1 MAADDSFIRYSDF
14 IVPDDSIEK
23 LIGLLEQVNIHMTK
37 VAQSVP
43 VTAEKMTAAIKK
55 VTGVTTDGENALA
68 EMATFIEKLEKAYRD
83 LAYAQSDFGKAA
95 AVVKEQIK
103 ETNQETLS
111 QYKLEKA
118 AKGAIDALNE
128 SLRREKSLYDALSE
142 ADRLNTAIGGEQ
154 IKIIRKLTEERAY
167 AQREL
172 KASIGAVNDYVRA
185 QVNVMKQDDKL
196 AFATA
201 RATDA
206 AARKRKALK
215 LDAAA
220 MNTNSTS
227 IEGLKARLDRLVAS
241 YRKLDEATR
250 NSAEGENMRKDI
262 MDLTAQ
268 YESLNATMNGSSL
281 SSDALANASRR
292 LALAQS
298 EEAERIAEI
307 NAQADVANYKIKAR
321 IQLETDLEK
330 AEERLRLAQSG
341 EAAALAA
348 TNQDIAEQ
356 NRLNQTRAALM
367 RANIPIEVEARN
379 QVDFTKLS
387 YDQLNAI
394 YEANA
399 LELKKLSLS
408 QKAQRDELVAY
419 QQQIAAIMTTME
431 AGISAGRGGM
441 QRLGK
446 NFDGLS
452 YSISQLLREA
462 PAAAVS
468 MNTFFLAISNNVPM
482 VVDQIRKVIVA
493 NKQLKAAGTETVSV
507 VKQIG
512 KSLLSFNAI
521 MMLVVT
527 LFTFFG
533 EDILKWAKNLIT
545 GNKVIISTT
554 KALKNLKKQIK
565 ETSDEFGEGLST
577 LYRLQ
582 LQWKNLRTEAEKTK
596 WIKNNQSEFS
606 KLGIAINDVADAEN
620 VFVKNTAAVIESM
633 RLRAIAAAGEQLA
646 TEEYKKA
653 MQEGASRG
661 ALEADYK
668 AHEQSVRGQVR
679 AQYLQGQQLGSNV
692 WVRDENG
699 RLRLQ
704 VATQAEL
711 NRRQEEALAN
721 DKERAKQAK
730 EIAASRKLEQ
740 QYLQNGM
747 QYTKIALGY
756 TQDVIDVL
764 NSAGIK
770 SEDQK
775 GADKSGANKS
785 GSGRGARS
793 LDEYIR
799 NMSTTLIKKAN
810 DAAAEA
816 IEDGF
821 EQRKAQIEANYQNE
835 LAELQKIYGKNEDI
849 LNKRGAY
856 AKATLTPEQR
866 NKIET
871 SNKAIS
877 QIIVNL
883 EVATNQKLEKLE
895 REHNIQMNKLTE
907 ERYQYILNIGTAT
920 ADEQLDLQKKIL
932 EAQKQAE
939 IETYQKRNQ
948 DDRIRDENGNDIG
961 LQLINQAY
969 AKKEKDL
976 VTKHTQEMYR
986 IIVTGLDNE
995 LEAVKSNSDEELNI
1009 MLKKLEAERQIALAE
1024 NRLKPASEQVSES
1037 SINTAFDTKVAR
1049 TKGSYA
1055 LEGFEQKQ
1063 SLEKAKFDNTEHTT
1077 IQTARF
1083 ELEQEK
1089 ALWEEKVRL
1098 AEAGM
1103 LDWSDTQIEEAKQ
1116 MIANF
1121 EKELKKLPKGI
1132 NEIIAEIGEYGVG
1145 GTILKHLGFDDDTVD
1160 AMSMAIDQIKDSIS
1174 SLIDAW
1180 VDAADAAV
1188 EAADKQVEAA
1198 QKVLDA
1204 EIEARNNG
1212 YANSVVT
1219 AQKELELAKKSQ
1231 GEAIKEKQ
1239 KAQKAQLA
1247 IDTITQTSSLITAT
1261 AQIWSALG
1269 GVSVIGPA
1277 LAIAA
1282 IATMWGTFAAAKIKA
1297 AQVASQ
1303 SEQYGEGGLE
1313 FLEGG
1318 SHASGNDIDLGVEN
1332 RRHKR
1337 IRAEGGEA
1345 LAIISK
1351 KRTRQYRDILPGI
1364 INSLNKGTFEQSY
1377 MQSFATP
1384 IGLQLAG
1391 VGQTTDISRL
1401 ERDVTRIKEELS
1413 YKYYSEPDRTIIKN
1427 GNLTRIIKK

>member
-23 LIGLLEQVNIHMTK
+23 LIELLEQVNVHMSK

-68 EMATFIEKLEKAYRD
+68 EMATFIEKLEKSYRD
-83 LAYAQSDFGKAA
+83 LAYAQSDFGKAT

-103 ETNQETLS
+103 EANQETLS
-111 QYKLEKA
+111 RYKLDKA

-128 SLRREKSLYDALSE
+128 SIKRETALYNALSE
-142 ADRLNTAIGGEQ
+142 ADRMNVHTNDEQ
-154 IKIIRKLTEERAY
+154 LAKIRQLTQERAY

-172 KASIGAVNDYVRA
+172 KASISAVNDYVRA
-185 QVNVMKQDDKL
+185 QTNMLKQDDSL
-196 AFATA
+196 AVMTA
-201 RATDA
+201 RYADA
-206 AARKRKALK
+206 AARKRKAHQ

-220 MNTNSTS
+220 MNTKATS
-227 IEGLKARLDRLVAS
+227 IDGLKARLDQLVAS
-241 YRKLDEATR
+241 YRKLDESAR
-250 NSAEGENMRKDI
+250 NSAQGVQMQKDI
-262 MDLTAQ
+262 MNLTAQ
-268 YESLNATMNGSSL
+268 YEALNATMNGSSL
-281 SSDALANASRR
+281 SADALANASRR

-298 EEAERIAEI
+298 TEAERIAET
-307 NAQADVANYKIKAR
+307 NAQADIANFKIKAR

-341 EAAALAA
+341 EAAQLAA

-356 NRLNQTRAALM
+356 NRLNQARAALM

-399 LELKKLSLS
+399 LELRKLSLS
-408 QKAQRDELVAY
+408 QKAQRDELTAY
-419 QQQIAAIMTTME
+419 QQQIAALMTTME
-431 AGISAGRGGM
+431 VGISAGRGGM

-482 VVDQIRKVIVA
+482 VVDQIRKVITA

-527 LFTFFG
+527 LLTFFG
-533 EDILKWAKNLIT
+533 EDILKWAKKLIT
-545 GNKVIISTT
+545 GNNVIISTT
-554 KALKNLKKQIK
+554 KALKKLKKQIK

-606 KLGIAINDVADAEN
+606 KLGIAINNVADAEN
-620 VFVKNTAAVIESM
+620 VFIKNTGAVIESM
-633 RLRAIAAAGEQLA
+633 RLRAIAAAAEQLA
-646 TEEYKKA
+646 AEEYKKA

-661 ALEADYK
+661 VLEAEYQ
-668 AHEQSVRGQVR
+668 AHENSARGRISALYLQNGQVGD
-679 AQYLQGQQLGSNV
+679 YVWTHDSQGRQVMQKTTQEQLNK
-692 WVRDENG
+692 
-699 RLRLQ
+699 L
-704 VATQAEL
+704 
-711 NRRQEEALAN
+711 QEEALAN
-721 DKERAKQAK
+721 DKKRAKQAK
-730 EIAASRKLEQ
+730 EIAASREREQ
-740 QYLQNGM
+740 QYIQNGV
-747 QYTKIALGY
+747 QYTRMGLGY
-756 TQDVIDVL
+756 TQDIIDKL
-764 NSAGIK
+764 NAAGIK
-770 SEDQK
+770 PKDQK
-775 GADKSGANKS
+775 DVGKSGY
-785 GSGRGARS
+785 GRGARS

-810 DAAAEA
+810 DAAAKA

-835 LAELQKIYGKNEDI
+835 LAELQKMYSKNDDI

-856 AKATLTPEQR
+856 AKTALTPEQR
-866 NKIET
+866 DKIET
-871 SNKAIS
+871 SNKAIG
-877 QIIVNL
+877 QILVNL
-883 EVATNQKLEKLE
+883 EVAKNQELEKLE
-895 REHNIQMNKLTE
+895 REHNIQMNKLAE
-907 ERYQYILNIGTAT
+907 ERYQYILNLGNAT

-932 EAQKQAE
+932 AAQKKAE
-939 IETYQKRNQ
+939 IEAYQKRNQ
-948 DDRIRDENGNDIG
+948 DDRIRDDDGNDIG
-961 LQLINQAY
+961 LQLISQTY
-969 AKKEKDL
+969 AKKEEDL
-976 VTKHTQEMYR
+976 VTKHMQEMYR
-986 IIVTGLDNE
+986 IIVAGLDNE
-995 LEAVKSNSDEELNI
+995 LEAVQSNSDEELSI
-1009 MLKKLEAERQIALAE
+1009 KLKKLKAERKIALAE
-1024 NRLKPASEQVSES
+1024 NRLKPTSEQVSES
-1037 SINTAFDTKVAR
+1037 SINAAFNTKAAR
-1049 TKGSYA
+1049 TKGSHI

-1063 SLEKAKFDNTEHTT
+1063 GLQKARFNSVEHTT
-1077 IQTARF
+1077 TQIKRF

-1089 ALWEEKVRL
+1089 ALWEEKVKL

-1103 LDWSDTQIEEAKQ
+1103 LNWSKVQIDEAKQ
-1116 MIANF
+1116 MIANINRQ
-1121 EKELKKLPKGI
+1121 LDKLPRKFD
-1132 NEIIAEIGEYGVG
+1132 EILADIGEYGIG
-1145 GTILKHLGFDDDTVD
+1145 GTILKHLGFDDNAIGAFNEVFD
-1160 AMSMAIDQIKDSIS
+1160 AIKDNIS
-1174 SLIDAW
+1174 SLIDSW
-1180 VDAADAAV
+1180 NEAAQAAV
-1188 EAADKQVEAA
+1188 DAADKQVEAA
-1198 QKVLDA
+1198 KSVLDA
-1204 EIEARNNG
+1204 ELEARNNG

-1219 AQKELELAKKSQ
+1219 AQKELALARKKRE
-1231 GEAIKEKQ
+1231 EAIKEKE

-1247 IDTITQTSSLITAT
+1247 IDTVTQTSSLITAT
-1261 AQIWSALG
+1261 AQLWSAVG
-1269 GVSVIGPA
+1269 GVPIIGPA
-1277 LAIAA
+1277 LALAA
-1282 IATMWGTFAAAKIKA
+1282 IATMWGSFVAAKIKA

-1332 RRHKR
+1332 KRHKR
-1337 IRAEGGEA
+1337 MRAEGGEA
-1345 LAIISK
+1345 LAIINK

-1364 INSLNKGTFEQSY
+1364 IESLNKGTFEQSY
-1377 MQSFATP
+1377 MQSFAAP
-1384 IGLQLAG
+1384 VELQLAG
-1391 VGQTTDISRL
+1391 FSQSTDISRL
-1401 ERDVTRIKEELS
+1401 EQDVSRIKEELG
-1413 YKYYSEPDRTIIKN
+1413 YRYYSEPDRTIVKK
-1427 GNLTRIIKK
+1427 GNLTRIIRK

>member
-23 LIGLLEQVNIHMTK
+23 LIELLEQVNVHMSK

-68 EMATFIEKLEKAYRD
+68 EMATFIEKLEKSYRD
-83 LAYAQSDFGKAA
+83 LAYAQSDFGKAT

-103 ETNQETLS
+103 EANQETLS
-111 QYKLEKA
+111 RYKLDKA

-128 SLRREKSLYDALSE
+128 SIKRETALYNALSE
-142 ADRLNTAIGGEQ
+142 ADRMNVHTNDEQ
-154 IKIIRKLTEERAY
+154 LAKIRQLTQERAY

-172 KASIGAVNDYVRA
+172 KASISAVNDYVRA
-185 QVNVMKQDDKL
+185 QTNMLKQDDSL
-196 AFATA
+196 AAMTA
-201 RATDA
+201 RYTDA
-206 AARKRKALK
+206 AARKRKAHQ

-220 MNTNSTS
+220 MNTEATS
-227 IEGLKARLDRLVAS
+227 IDGLKARLDQLVAS
-241 YRKLDEATR
+241 YRKLDESAR
-250 NSAEGENMRKDI
+250 NSAQGVQMQKDI
-262 MDLTAQ
+262 MNLTAQ
-268 YESLNATMNGSSL
+268 YEALNATMNGSSL
-281 SSDALANASRR
+281 SADALANASRR

-298 EEAERIAEI
+298 TEAEHIAEI
-307 NAQADVANYKIKAR
+307 NAQADIANFKIKAR

-330 AEERLRLAQSG
+330 AEERLRIAQSG
-341 EAAALAA
+341 EAAELAA

-356 NRLNQTRAALM
+356 NRLNQARAALM

-399 LELKKLSLS
+399 LELRKLSLS
-408 QKAQRDELVAY
+408 QKAQRDELTAY
-419 QQQIAAIMTTME
+419 QQQIAALMTTME

-482 VVDQIRKVIVA
+482 VVDQIRKVITA

-527 LFTFFG
+527 LLTFFG
-533 EDILKWAKNLIT
+533 EDILKWAKKLIT
-545 GNKVIISTT
+545 GNNVIISTT
-554 KALKNLKKQIK
+554 KALKKLKKQIK

-606 KLGIAINDVADAEN
+606 KLGIAINNVADAEN

-661 ALEADYK
+661 ALEADYRV
-668 AHEQSVRGQVR
+668 HEQSVRGQVR
-679 AQYLQGQQLGSNV
+679 AQYLQGQQIGSKV
-692 WVRDENG
+692 WGRDENG
-699 RLRLQ
+699 MLRLQ

-711 NRRQEEALAN
+711 SKLQESALAN
-721 DKERAKQAK
+721 DTKRAKQAK
-730 EIAASRKLEQ
+730 EIAAAREREQ
-740 QYLQNGM
+740 QYIQNGV

-770 SEDQK
+770 PEDQK
-775 GADKSGANKS
+775 GVDKSGY
-785 GSGRGARS
+785 GRGARS

-810 DAAAEA
+810 DAAAKA

-835 LAELQKIYGKNEDI
+835 LAELQKMYSKNDDI

-856 AKATLTPEQR
+856 AKTTLTPEQR
-866 NKIET
+866 NQIET
-871 SNKAIS
+871 ANKGIS
-877 QIIVNL
+877 QIIINL
-883 EVATNQKLEKLE
+883 EVAKNQELEKLE

-907 ERYQYILNIGTAT
+907 ERYQYILNLGTAT

-932 EAQKQAE
+932 AAQKKVE

-948 DDRIRDENGNDIG
+948 DDRIRDDDGNDIG
-961 LQLINQAY
+961 LQLINQTY
-969 AKKEKDL
+969 AKKEEDL
-976 VTKHTQEMYR
+976 VTKHMQEMYR
-986 IIVTGLDNE
+986 IIVAGLDNE
-995 LEAVKSNSDEELNI
+995 LEAVQSNSDEELSI
-1009 MLKKLEAERQIALAE
+1009 KLRKLEAERKIALAE

-1037 SINTAFDTKVAR
+1037 SINAAFDTKVAR
-1049 TKGSYA
+1049 TKGSHI

-1063 SLEKAKFDNTEHTT
+1063 ALEKARFDSVEHTT
-1077 IQTARF
+1077 TQIKRF
-1083 ELEQEK
+1083 ELMQEK
-1089 ALWEEKVRL
+1089 AMWEEKVKL

-1103 LDWSDTQIEEAKQ
+1103 LNWSKVQIDEAKQ
-1116 MIANF
+1116 MIANINMQ
-1121 EKELKKLPKGI
+1121 LDKLPRKFD
-1132 NEIIAEIGEYGVG
+1132 EILADIGEYGIG
-1145 GTILKHLGFDDDTVD
+1145 GTILKHLGFDDNAIGAFDKVFD
-1160 AMSMAIDQIKDSIS
+1160 AIKDNIS
-1174 SLIDAW
+1174 SLIDSW
-1180 VDAADAAV
+1180 NEAAQAAV
-1188 EAADKQVEAA
+1188 DAADKQVEAA
-1198 QKVLDA
+1198 KSVLDA
-1204 EIEARNNG
+1204 ELEARNNG

-1219 AQKELELAKKSQ
+1219 AQKELALARKKRE
-1231 GEAIKEKQ
+1231 EAIKEKE

-1247 IDTITQTSSLITAT
+1247 IDTVTQTSSLITAT
-1261 AQIWSALG
+1261 AQLWSAVG
-1269 GVSVIGPA
+1269 GVPIIGPA
-1277 LAIAA
+1277 LALAA
-1282 IATMWGTFAAAKIKA
+1282 IATMWGSFAAAKIKA

-1332 RRHKR
+1332 KRHKR
-1337 IRAEGGEA
+1337 MRAEGGEA

-1364 INSLNKGTFEQSY
+1364 IESLNKGTFEQSY
-1377 MQSFATP
+1377 MQSFAAP
-1384 IGLQLAG
+1384 VELQLAG
-1391 VGQTTDISRL
+1391 FGQPTDISRL
-1401 ERDVTRIKEELS
+1401 EQDVSRIKEELG
-1413 YKYYSEPDRTIIKN
+1413 YRYYSEPDRTIVKK
-1427 GNLTRIIKK
+1427 GNLTRIIRK

>member
-23 LIGLLEQVNIHMTK
+23 LIGLLEQVNAHMSK

-68 EMATFIEKLEKAYRD
+68 EMAAFIEKLEKAYRD

-111 QYKLEKA
+111 QYKLKKA

-128 SLRREKSLYDALSE
+128 SLRREKALYDALSE
-142 ADRLNTAIGGEQ
+142 TDRLNTAIGGEQ
-154 IKIIRKLTEERAY
+154 IKMIRKLTEERAY

-172 KASIGAVNDYVRA
+172 KASVGAANDYVRA
-185 QVNVMKQDDKL
+185 QVNVMKQEDKL
-196 AFATA
+196 ALLTA
-201 RATDA
+201 RTADI
-206 AARKRKALK
+206 AARKRKEHQLN
-215 LDAAA
+215 AAA
-220 MNTNSTS
+220 MNQNATS
-227 IEGLKARLDRLVAS
+227 IAGLKARLDQLVHT
-241 YRKLDEATR
+241 YRQLDVTTR
-250 NSAEGENMRKDI
+250 ESPTGEKIRKDI

-268 YESLNATMNGSSL
+268 YEALNASMNGSSL
-281 SSDALANASRR
+281 SADALANASRR

-298 EEAERIAEI
+298 KEAEHIAEI

-341 EAAALAA
+341 EAAELAA

-419 QQQIAAIMTTME
+419 QQQIAALMTTME
-431 AGISAGRGGM
+431 AGISTGRGGM

-482 VVDQIRKVIVA
+482 VVDQIKRVITA
-493 NKQLKAAGTETVSV
+493 NKQLKAAGTEAVSV

-521 MMLVVT
+521 VMLVVT
-527 LFTFFG
+527 LLTFFG

-545 GNKVIISTT
+545 GNNVIISTT

-606 KLGIAINDVADAEN
+606 KLGTAINNIADAEN
-620 VFVKNTAAVIESM
+620 VFIKNTGAVVESM
-633 RLRAIAAAGEQLA
+633 RLRAIAAAAEQLA
-646 TEEYKKA
+646 AEEYKKA
-653 MQEGASRG
+653 MQEGASRA
-661 ALEADYK
+661 ALEADYE
-668 AHEQSVRGQVR
+668 AHEKSVRGRIQ
-679 AQYLQGQQLGSNV
+679 AQYLQGGQVGGYT
-692 WVRDENG
+692 WTHERG
-699 RLRLQ
+699 RQVLQ
-704 VATQAEL
+704 KTTQEEL
-711 NRRQEEALAN
+711 NRLQEEALKT

-730 EIAASRKLEQ
+730 EIEDSNKREA
-740 QYLQNGM
+740 QYKANGVQFTRM
-747 QYTKIALGY
+747 ALGY
-756 TQDVIDVL
+756 TQDVIDKL
-764 NSAGIK
+764 NAAGIK

-775 GADKSGANKS
+775 GADKSGA
-785 GSGRGARS
+785 GAGRGARS

-810 DAAAEA
+810 DAAAKA

-821 EQRKAQIEANYQNE
+821 EQRKAQIEADYQNE
-835 LAELQKIYGKNEDI
+835 LAELQKMYSKNEDI

-856 AKATLTPEQR
+856 AKTTLTPEQR
-866 NKIET
+866 NQIET
-871 SNKAIS
+871 SNKAIG
-877 QIIVNL
+877 QILINL
-883 EVATNQKLEKLE
+883 EVAKNQELEKLE

-907 ERYQYILNIGTAT
+907 ERYQYILNLGEAT

-932 EAQKQAE
+932 EAQKKAE

-961 LQLINQAY
+961 PQLISQTY

-995 LEAVKSNSDEELNI
+995 LEAVQSNSDEELDI
-1009 MLKKLEAERQIALAE
+1009 LLKKLEAERQIALAE
-1024 NRLKPASEQVSES
+1024 NRLKQASEQVSES
-1037 SINTAFDTKVAR
+1037 SIKAAFNTKADRA
-1049 TKGSYA
+1049 KGSHA

-1063 SLEKAKFDNTEHTT
+1063 ALKKAEFENAEHTT
-1077 IQTARF
+1077 IQINRF
-1083 ELEQEK
+1083 ELEQERD
-1089 ALWEEKVRL
+1089 LWTKKVEL

-1103 LDWSDTQIEEAKQ
+1103 LNWSKTQIDEAKQ

-1121 EKELKKLPKGI
+1121 EKELKKLPKGV
-1132 NEIIAEIGEYGVG
+1132 NEILAEIGEYGVG
-1145 GTILKHLGFDDDTVD
+1145 GTILKRLGFDDKAVD
-1160 AMSMAIDQIKDSIS
+1160 AMGMAIDQIKDNIS

-1180 VDAADAAV
+1180 NEAAQAAV
-1188 EAADKQVEAA
+1188 DAADKQVEAA
-1198 QKVLDA
+1198 QRTLDA

-1212 YANSVVT
+1212 YANEVVT
-1219 AQKELELAKKSQ
+1219 AQKELALARKKRE
-1231 GEAIKEKQ
+1231 EALKEQ
-1239 KAQKAQLA
+1239 EKAQKAQMALDSIQQA
-1247 IDTITQTSSLITAT
+1247 SNLVTA
-1261 AQIWSALG
+1261 SALIWAQLG
-1269 GVSVIGPA
+1269 FPYAIP
-1277 LAIAA
+1277 AIAL
-1282 IATMWGTFAAAKIKA
+1282 MWASFAAAKIKA
-1297 AQVASQ
+1297 LQVSKQ
-1303 SEQYGEGGLE
+1303 NTEQYGEGGLE

-1332 RRHKR
+1332 KRHKR
-1337 IRAEGGEA
+1337 MRAEGGEA

-1364 INSLNKGTFEQSY
+1364 IESLNKGTFEQSY
-1377 MQSFATP
+1377 MQSFAAP
-1384 IGLQLAG
+1384 IKLQLAG

-1401 ERDVTRIKEELS
+1401 ERDVTHIKEELG
-1413 YKYYSEPDRTIIKN
+1413 YRYYSEPDQTIIKK

>member
-23 LIGLLEQVNIHMTK
+23 LIELLEQVNVHMSK

-68 EMATFIEKLEKAYRD
+68 EMATFIEKLEKSYRD
-83 LAYAQSDFGKAA
+83 FAYAQSDFGKAT

-103 ETNQETLS
+103 EANQETLS
-111 QYKLEKA
+111 RYKLDKA

-128 SLRREKSLYDALSE
+128 SIKRETALYNALSE
-142 ADRLNTAIGGEQ
+142 ADRMNVHTNDEQ
-154 IKIIRKLTEERAY
+154 LAKIRQLTQERAY

-172 KASIGAVNDYVRA
+172 KASISAVNDYVRA
-185 QVNVMKQDDKL
+185 QTNMLKQDDSL
-196 AFATA
+196 AAMTA
-201 RATDA
+201 RYADA
-206 AARKRKALK
+206 AARKRKAHQ

-220 MNTNSTS
+220 MNTEATS
-227 IEGLKARLDRLVAS
+227 IDGFKARLDQLVAS
-241 YRKLDEATR
+241 YRKLDESAR
-250 NSAEGENMRKDI
+250 NSAQGVQMQKDI
-262 MDLTAQ
+262 MNLTAQ
-268 YESLNATMNGSSL
+268 YEALNATMNGSSL
-281 SSDALANASRR
+281 NTDALANASRR

-298 EEAERIAEI
+298 TEAEHIAEI
-307 NAQADVANYKIKAR
+307 NAQADIANFKIKAR

-330 AEERLRLAQSG
+330 AEERLRIAQSG
-341 EAAALAA
+341 EAAELAA

-356 NRLNQTRAALM
+356 NRLNQARAALM

-399 LELKKLSLS
+399 LELRKLSLS
-408 QKAQRDELVAY
+408 QKAQRDELTAY
-419 QQQIAAIMTTME
+419 QQQIAALMTTME

-482 VVDQIRKVIVA
+482 VVDQIKRVITA

-527 LFTFFG
+527 LLTFFG
-533 EDILKWAKNLIT
+533 EDILKWAKKLIT
-545 GNKVIISTT
+545 GNNVIISTT

-606 KLGIAINDVADAEN
+606 KLGIAINNVAEAEN

-661 ALEADYK
+661 ALEADYRV
-668 AHEQSVRGQVR
+668 HEQSVRGQVR
-679 AQYLQGQQLGSNV
+679 AQYLQGQQIGSKV
-692 WVRDENG
+692 WSRDENG
-699 RLRLQ
+699 MLRLQ

-711 NRRQEEALAN
+711 SKLQESALAN
-721 DKERAKQAK
+721 DTKRVKQAK
-730 EIAASRKLEQ
+730 EIAAAREREQ
-740 QYLQNGM
+740 QYIQNGI

-770 SEDQK
+770 PEDQK
-775 GADKSGANKS
+775 GANKS
-785 GSGRGARS
+785 GYGRGARS

-810 DAAAEA
+810 DAAAKA

-835 LAELQKIYGKNEDI
+835 LAELQKMYSKNDDI

-866 NKIET
+866 NQIET
-871 SNKAIS
+871 ANKGIS
-877 QIIVNL
+877 QILINL
-883 EVATNQKLEKLE
+883 EVAKNQELEKLE
-895 REHNIQMNKLTE
+895 HEHNIHMNKLAE
-907 ERYQYILNIGTAT
+907 ERYQYILNLGKAT
-920 ADEQLDLQKKIL
+920 ADEQLDLQKNIL
-932 EAQKQAE
+932 TAQKKAE
-939 IETYQKRNQ
+939 IEAYQKRNK

-961 LQLINQAY
+961 LQLINQTY
-969 AKKEKDL
+969 AKKEEDL
-976 VTKHTQEMYR
+976 VTKHMQEMYR
-986 IIVTGLDNE
+986 IIVAGLDNE
-995 LEAVKSNSDEELNI
+995 LEAVQSNSDEELSI
-1009 MLKKLEAERQIALAE
+1009 KLKKLEAERKIALAE
-1024 NRLKPASEQVSES
+1024 NRLKPTSEQVSES
-1037 SINTAFDTKVAR
+1037 SINAAFDTKAAR
-1049 TKGSYA
+1049 TNGSHI

-1063 SLEKAKFDNTEHTT
+1063 GLQKARFNSVEHTT
-1077 IQTARF
+1077 TQIKRF

-1089 ALWEEKVRL
+1089 ALWEEKVKL

-1103 LDWSDTQIEEAKQ
+1103 LNWSKVQIDEAKQ
-1116 MIANF
+1116 MIANINMQ
-1121 EKELKKLPKGI
+1121 LDKLPRKFD
-1132 NEIIAEIGEYGVG
+1132 EILADIGEYGIG
-1145 GTILKHLGFDDDTVD
+1145 GTILKHLGFDDNAIGAFNKVFD
-1160 AMSMAIDQIKDSIS
+1160 AIKDNIS
-1174 SLIDAW
+1174 SLIDSW
-1180 VDAADAAV
+1180 NEAAQAAV
-1188 EAADKQVEAA
+1188 DAADKQVEAA
-1198 QKVLDA
+1198 KSVLDA
-1204 EIEARNNG
+1204 ELEARNNG

-1219 AQKELELAKKSQ
+1219 AQKELALTRKKRE
-1231 GEAIKEKQ
+1231 EAIKEKE

-1261 AQIWSALG
+1261 AQLWSAVG
-1269 GVSVIGPA
+1269 GVPIIGPA
-1277 LAIAA
+1277 LALAA
-1282 IATMWGTFAAAKIKA
+1282 IATMWGSFAAAKIKA

-1332 RRHKR
+1332 KRHKR
-1337 IRAEGGEA
+1337 MRAEGGEA
-1345 LAIISK
+1345 LAIINK

-1364 INSLNKGTFEQSY
+1364 IESLNKGTFEQSY
-1377 MQSFATP
+1377 MQSFAAP
-1384 IGLQLAG
+1384 VELQLAG
-1391 VGQTTDISRL
+1391 FSQSTDISRL
-1401 ERDVTRIKEELS
+1401 EQDVSRIKEELG
-1413 YKYYSEPDRTIIKN
+1413 YRYYSEPDRTIIKK
-1427 GNLTRIIKK
+1427 GNLTRIIRK

>member
-23 LIGLLEQVNIHMTK
+23 LIELLEQVNVYMSK

-43 VTAEKMTAAIKK
+43 ITAEKMAAAIKK
-55 VTGVTTDGENALA
+55 VTGVTTDGEDALA

-83 LAYAQSDFGKAA
+83 LAYAQSDFGKAT

-103 ETNQETLS
+103 EANQETLS
-111 QYKLEKA
+111 RYKLDKA

-128 SLRREKSLYDALSE
+128 SLRREKVLYDALSE
-142 ADRLNTAIGGEQ
+142 ADRLNTSIGGEQ
-154 IKIIRKLTEERAY
+154 INTIRKLTEERAY

-172 KASIGAVNDYVRA
+172 KASVGAAQDYVRA
-185 QVNVMKQDDKL
+185 QTNMLKQDDRL
-196 AFATA
+196 ATMTA
-201 RATDA
+201 RYADA
-206 AARKRKALK
+206 AARKRKAHQ

-220 MNTNSTS
+220 MNTNATS
-227 IEGLKARLDRLVAS
+227 IEGLKARLDQFVAS
-241 YRKLDEATR
+241 YRKLDATTR
-250 NSAEGENMRKDI
+250 NSAQGVQLQKYI

-268 YESLNATMNGSSL
+268 YEALNASMNGSSL
-281 SSDALANASRR
+281 SADALANASRR

-298 EEAERIAEI
+298 TEAERIAEI

-330 AEERLRLAQSG
+330 AEERLRIARSG
-341 EAAALAA
+341 EAAELAA

-356 NRLNQTRAALM
+356 NRLNQARAALM
-367 RANIPIEVEARN
+367 RANIPIEIEARN

-399 LELKKLSLS
+399 LELRKLSLS
-408 QKAQRDELVAY
+408 QNAQRDELVEY
-419 QQQIAAIMTTME
+419 QRQIAALMATME

-482 VVDQIRKVIVA
+482 VVDQIKRVITA

-521 MMLVVT
+521 VMLVVT
-527 LFTFFG
+527 LLTFFG

-545 GNKVIISTT
+545 GNKVLISTE
-554 KALKNLKKQIK
+554 KALKKLKKQIK

-606 KLGIAINDVADAEN
+606 KLGTAINNIADAEN
-620 VFVKNTAAVIESM
+620 VFIKNTGAVIESM
-633 RLRAIAAAGEQLA
+633 RLRAIAAAAEQLA
-646 TEEYKKA
+646 AEEYKKA
-653 MQEGASRG
+653 MQEGASRA
-661 ALEADYK
+661 ALEADYE
-668 AHEQSVRGQVR
+668 AHEKSVRGRIQ
-679 AQYLQGQQLGSNV
+679 AQYLQGGQVGDYIWTLGSRQV
-692 WVRDENG
+692 
-699 RLRLQ
+699 LQ
-704 VATQAEL
+704 KTTQEQL
-711 NRRQEEALAN
+711 NKLQEEALKT

-730 EIAASRKLEQ
+730 EIEASSKREQ
-740 QYLQNGM
+740 QYIQNGVQFTRM
-747 QYTKIALGY
+747 GLGY
-756 TQDVIDVL
+756 TQDIIDKL
-764 NSAGIK
+764 NAAGIK
-770 SEDQK
+770 PEDQK
-775 GADKSGANKS
+775 DPGA
-785 GSGRGARS
+785 GRGARS

-810 DAAAEA
+810 DAAAKA

-821 EQRKAQIEANYQNE
+821 EQRKAQIEADYQNE
-835 LAELQKIYGKNEDI
+835 LAELQKMYSKNEDI

-866 NKIET
+866 NQIET
-871 SNKAIS
+871 SNKAIG
-877 QIIVNL
+877 QILINL
-883 EVATNQKLEKLE
+883 EVAKNQELEKLE

-907 ERYQYILNIGTAT
+907 ERYQYILNLGKAT

-932 EAQKQAE
+932 EAQKKAE
-939 IETYQKRNQ
+939 IEAYMKRNQ

-961 LQLINQAY
+961 VSLINQTY
-969 AKKEKDL
+969 DKKEKDL

-995 LEAVKSNSDEELNI
+995 LEAVQSNSDEELDI
-1009 MLKKLEAERQIALAE
+1009 LLKKLEAERQIALAE

-1037 SINTAFDTKVAR
+1037 SIKAAFNTKADRA
-1049 TKGSYA
+1049 KGSHA

-1063 SLEKAKFDNTEHTT
+1063 SLEKAQFDSTEHTT
-1077 IQTARF
+1077 IQINRF

-1103 LDWSDTQIEEAKQ
+1103 LNWSKTQIDEAKR

-1121 EKELKKLPKGI
+1121 EKELKKLPKGV

-1145 GTILKHLGFDDDTVD
+1145 GTILKRLGFDDKAVD
-1160 AMSMAIDQIKDSIS
+1160 AMGMAIDQIKDNIS
-1174 SLIDAW
+1174 SLIDSW
-1180 VDAADAAV
+1180 NEAAQAAV
-1188 EAADKQVEAA
+1188 DAADKQVEAA
-1198 QKVLDA
+1198 QRTLDA

-1212 YANSVVT
+1212 YANEVVT
-1219 AQKELELAKKSQ
+1219 AQKELALARKKRE
-1231 GEAIKEKQ
+1231 EALKEQQ

-1247 IDTITQTSSLITAT
+1247 ADSSTQASSLITAS
-1261 AQIWSALG
+1261 ANIWKSLSGIPVVGPGLAAAAL
-1269 GVSVIGPA
+1269 V
-1277 LAIAA
+1277 
-1282 IATMWGTFAAAKIKA
+1282 TMWASFAAAKIKA
-1297 AQVASQ
+1297 VQVSKQQ

-1318 SHASGNDIDLGVEN
+1318 SHVSGNDIDLGVEN
-1332 RRHKR
+1332 KRHKR
-1337 IRAEGGEA
+1337 MRAEGGEA

-1364 INSLNKGTFEQSY
+1364 IESLNKGTFEQSY
-1377 MQSFATP
+1377 MQSFTAP

-1401 ERDVTRIKEELS
+1401 ERDVTHIKEELG
-1413 YKYYSEPDRTIIKN
+1413 YRYYSEPDRTIIKK

>member
-14 IVPDDSIEK
+14 IIPDDSIEK
-23 LIGLLEQVNIHMTK
+23 LIGLLEQVDTHMAK

-103 ETNQETLS
+103 EANQETIS
-111 QYKLEKA
+111 RYKLDKA

-128 SLRREKSLYDALSE
+128 SLRREKALYDALSE
-142 ADRLNTAIGGEQ
+142 TDRLNTAIGGEQ
-154 IKIIRKLTEERAY
+154 IKMIRKLTEERAY

-172 KASIGAVNDYVRA
+172 RASIGAVNDYVRA
-185 QVNVMKQDDKL
+185 QVNEMKQEDQL
-196 AFATA
+196 AAVTA
-201 RATDA
+201 RAADS
-206 AARKRKALK
+206 AARKRKEHK
-215 LDAAA
+215 LNAAA
-220 MNTNSTS
+220 ANTDATS
-227 IEGLKARLDRLVAS
+227 IEGLKARLDQLVAS
-241 YRKLDEATR
+241 YRKLDGAVR
-250 NSAEGENMRKDI
+250 NSAEGEKMRKDI

-268 YESLNATMNGSSL
+268 YEALNASMNGSSL
-281 SSDALANASRR
+281 STDALANASRR

-298 EEAERIAEI
+298 AEAEQVAEI
-307 NAQADVANYKIKAR
+307 NAQADVANFKIKAR
-321 IQLETDLEK
+321 IQLATDLEK
-330 AEERLRLAQSG
+330 AEERLRIAQSS
-341 EAAALAA
+341 EATELAA
-348 TNQDIAEQ
+348 TNQNIAEQ
-356 NRLNQTRAALM
+356 NRLNQARAALI
-367 RANIPIEVEARN
+367 RAYIPIESEARN

-399 LELKKLSLS
+399 LELRKLSLS
-408 QKAQRDELVAY
+408 QKTQRDELVAY
-419 QQQIAAIMTTME
+419 QQQIAALMTTME

-482 VVDQIRKVIVA
+482 VVDQIKRVITA
-493 NKQLKAAGTETVSV
+493 NKQLKAAGIETVSV
-507 VKQIG
+507 IKQIG
-512 KSLLSFNAI
+512 KSLVSFNAI
-521 MMLVVT
+521 MMAMVT

-533 EDILKWAKNLIT
+533 EDILKWVKNLIT
-545 GNKVIISTT
+545 GNKIIISTT

-565 ETSDEFGEGLST
+565 ETSDEFGENLSV

-653 MQEGASRG
+653 MQEGTSRG
-661 ALEADYK
+661 ALEADYQ
-668 AHEQSVRGQVR
+668 AHEQSVRGQIR
-679 AQYLQGQQLGSNV
+679 AQYLQGQQIGSNV
-692 WVRDENG
+692 WTRDKSG

-711 NRRQEEALAN
+711 NRLQEEALAS
-721 DKERAKQAK
+721 DKKRARQAKQI
-730 EIAASRKLEQ
+730 EAAREREQ
-740 QYLQNGM
+740 KYIQNGM

-764 NSAGIK
+764 NAAGIK
-770 SEDQK
+770 SADQK
-775 GADKSGANKS
+775 STG
-785 GSGRGARS
+785 GSTSRSKGARS

-810 DAAAEA
+810 DAAAKA

-821 EQRKAQIEANYQNE
+821 EQRKAQIEANYLNE
-835 LAELQKIYGKNEDI
+835 LAELQKTYSKNDDI

-856 AKATLTPEQR
+856 ANTTLTSEQR

-871 SNKAIS
+871 ANKAIG
-877 QIIVNL
+877 QILINL
-883 EVATNQKLEKLE
+883 EVATNKELEDLE

-907 ERYQYILNIGTAT
+907 ERYQYILDIGNAT
-920 ADEQLDLQKKIL
+920 MDEQLDLQKKIL
-932 EAQKQAE
+932 EAQRKAE
-939 IETYQKRNQ
+939 IEAYQKRNQ
-948 DDRIRDENGNDIG
+948 DDRIRDEKGNDIG
-961 LQLINQAY
+961 LPLINA
-969 AKKEKDL
+969 
-976 VTKHTQEMYR
+976 
-986 IIVTGLDNE
+986 
-995 LEAVKSNSDEELNI
+995 
-1009 MLKKLEAERQIALAE
+1009 
-1024 NRLKPASEQVSES
+1024 
-1037 SINTAFDTKVAR
+1037 AFDTKVAR
-1049 TKGSYA
+1049 TKGRYT
-1055 LEGFEQKQ
+1055 LEDFEQKQ
-1063 SLEKAKFDNTEHTT
+1063 SLEKARFDNAEHTT
-1077 IQTARF
+1077 VQITRF

-1089 ALWEEKVRL
+1089 ALWEEKVKL
-1098 AEAGM
+1098 AKAGM
-1103 LDWSDTQIEEAKQ
+1103 LDWSKTQIEEAEQ
-1116 MIANF
+1116 MIDNLD
-1121 EKELKKLPKGI
+1121 KELKKLPTGI
-1132 NEIIAEIGEYGVG
+1132 NEVLAEIGEYGIG
-1145 GTILKHLGFDDDTVD
+1145 GTILKHLGFDDDQID
-1160 AMSMAIDQIKDSIS
+1160 AFGMAIDAIKDNIS
-1174 SLIDAW
+1174 SLVDAW
-1180 VDAADAAV
+1180 NEAAQAAV
-1188 EAADKQVEAA
+1188 DAADKQVEAA
-1198 QKVLDA
+1198 QAVLDA

-1219 AQKELELAKKSQ
+1219 AQKELGLAKKNRE
-1231 GEAIKEKQ
+1231 EAIKEQK

-1247 IDTITQTSSLITAT
+1247 IDTVTQASSLVTAS
-1261 AQIWSALG
+1261 AQIWAALS
-1269 GVSVIGPA
+1269 GVKVVGPA

-1282 IATMWGTFAAAKIKA
+1282 IAAMWGSFIEAKTRASRIR
-1297 AQVASQ
+1297 SQ
-1303 SEQYGEGGLE
+1303 SQQYGEGGLE

-1332 RRHKR
+1332 KRHKR
-1337 IRAEGGEA
+1337 MRAEGGEA
-1345 LAIISK
+1345 LAIINK

-1364 INSLNKGTFEQSY
+1364 IESLNKGTFEQSY
-1377 MQSFATP
+1377 LQSFVAP

-1391 VGQTTDISRL
+1391 VNQPTDISRL
-1401 ERDVTRIKEELS
+1401 ERDVTRIKEELD
-1413 YKYYSEPDRTIIKN
+1413 YRYYSEPDRTIVKK

>member
-23 LIGLLEQVNIHMTK
+23 LIELLEQVNVHMSK

-68 EMATFIEKLEKAYRD
+68 EMATFIEKLEKSYRD
-83 LAYAQSDFGKAA
+83 LAYAQSDFGKAT

-103 ETNQETLS
+103 EANQETLS
-111 QYKLEKA
+111 RYKLDKA

-128 SLRREKSLYDALSE
+128 SIKRETALYNALSE
-142 ADRLNTAIGGEQ
+142 ADRMNVHTNDEQ
-154 IKIIRKLTEERAY
+154 LAKIRQLTQERAY

-172 KASIGAVNDYVRA
+172 KASISAVNDYVRA
-185 QVNVMKQDDKL
+185 QTNMLKQDDRL
-196 AFATA
+196 AAMTA
-201 RATDA
+201 RYADA
-206 AARKRKALK
+206 AARKRKAHQ

-220 MNTNSTS
+220 MNTEATS
-227 IEGLKARLDRLVAS
+227 IDGLKARLDQLVAS
-241 YRKLDEATR
+241 YRKLDESAR
-250 NSAEGENMRKDI
+250 NSAQGVQMQKDI
-262 MDLTAQ
+262 MNLTAQ
-268 YESLNATMNGSSL
+268 YEALNATMNGSSL
-281 SSDALANASRR
+281 STDALANASRR

-298 EEAERIAEI
+298 TEAEHIAEI
-307 NAQADVANYKIKAR
+307 NAQADIANFKIKAR

-330 AEERLRLAQSG
+330 AEERLRIAQSG
-341 EAAALAA
+341 EAAELAA

-356 NRLNQTRAALM
+356 NRLNQARAALM

-399 LELKKLSLS
+399 LELRKLSLS
-408 QKAQRDELVAY
+408 QKAQRDELTAY
-419 QQQIAAIMTTME
+419 QQQIAALMTTME

-482 VVDQIRKVIVA
+482 VVDQIRKVITA

-527 LFTFFG
+527 LLTFFG
-533 EDILKWAKNLIT
+533 EDILKWAKKLIT
-545 GNKVIISTT
+545 GNNVIISTT

-606 KLGIAINDVADAEN
+606 KLGIAINNVADAEN

-661 ALEADYK
+661 ALEADYNV
-668 AHEQSVRGQVR
+668 HEQSVRGQVR
-679 AQYLQGQQLGSNV
+679 AQYLQGQQIGSKV
-692 WVRDENG
+692 WSRDENG
-699 RLRLQ
+699 MLRLQ

-711 NRRQEEALAN
+711 SKLQESALAN
-721 DKERAKQAK
+721 DTKRAKQAK
-730 EIAASRKLEQ
+730 EIAAAREREQ
-740 QYLQNGM
+740 QYIQNGM

-770 SEDQK
+770 PEDQK
-775 GADKSGANKS
+775 GDDKSGY
-785 GSGRGARS
+785 GRGARS

-810 DAAAEA
+810 DAAAKA

-835 LAELQKIYGKNEDI
+835 LAELQKMYSKNDDI

-856 AKATLTPEQR
+856 AKTTLTPEQR
-866 NKIET
+866 NQIET
-871 SNKAIS
+871 ANKGIS
-877 QIIVNL
+877 QIIINL
-883 EVATNQKLEKLE
+883 EVAKNQELEKLE
-895 REHNIQMNKLTE
+895 REHNIHMNKLAE
-907 ERYQYILNIGTAT
+907 ERYQYILNLGKAT
-920 ADEQLDLQKKIL
+920 ADEQLDLQKNIL
-932 EAQKQAE
+932 KAQKRAE
-939 IETYQKRNQ
+939 IEAYQKRNQ
-948 DDRIRDENGNDIG
+948 DDRIRDDDGNDIG
-961 LQLINQAY
+961 LRLINQTY
-969 AKKEKDL
+969 AKKEEDL
-976 VTKHTQEMYR
+976 VTKHMQEMYR
-986 IIVTGLDNE
+986 IIVAGLDNE
-995 LEAVKSNSDEELNI
+995 LEAVQSNSDEELSI
-1009 MLKKLEAERQIALAE
+1009 KLRKLEAERKIALAE

-1037 SINTAFDTKVAR
+1037 SINAAFDTKAAR
-1049 TKGSYA
+1049 TKGSHI

-1063 SLEKAKFDNTEHTT
+1063 GLQKARFNSVEHTT
-1077 IQTARF
+1077 TQIRRF

-1089 ALWEEKVRL
+1089 ALWEEKVKL

-1103 LDWSDTQIEEAKQ
+1103 LNWSKVQIDEAKQ
-1116 MIANF
+1116 MIANINMQ
-1121 EKELKKLPKGI
+1121 LDKLPRKFD
-1132 NEIIAEIGEYGVG
+1132 EILADIGEYGIG
-1145 GTILKHLGFDDDTVD
+1145 GTILKHLGFDDNAIGAFDKVFD
-1160 AMSMAIDQIKDSIS
+1160 AIKDNIS
-1174 SLIDAW
+1174 SLIDSW
-1180 VDAADAAV
+1180 NEAAQAAV
-1188 EAADKQVEAA
+1188 DAADKQVEAA
-1198 QKVLDA
+1198 KSVLDA
-1204 EIEARNNG
+1204 ELEARNNG

-1219 AQKELELAKKSQ
+1219 AQKELALARKKRE
-1231 GEAIKEKQ
+1231 EAIKEKE

-1247 IDTITQTSSLITAT
+1247 IDTVTQTSSLITAT
-1261 AQIWSALG
+1261 AQLWSAVG
-1269 GVSVIGPA
+1269 GVPIIGPA
-1277 LAIAA
+1277 LALAA
-1282 IATMWGTFAAAKIKA
+1282 IATMWGSFAAAKIKA

-1332 RRHKR
+1332 KRHKR
-1337 IRAEGGEA
+1337 MRAEGGEA
-1345 LAIISK
+1345 LAIINK

-1364 INSLNKGTFEQSY
+1364 IESLNKGTFEQSY
-1377 MQSFATP
+1377 MRSFAAP
-1384 IGLQLAG
+1384 VELQLAG
-1391 VGQTTDISRL
+1391 FSQPTDISRL
-1401 ERDVTRIKEELS
+1401 EQDVSRIKEELG
-1413 YKYYSEPDRTIIKN
+1413 YRYYSEPDRTIVKK
-1427 GNLTRIIKK
+1427 GNLTRIIRK

>member
-23 LIGLLEQVNIHMTK
+23 LIELLEQVNVHMSK

-68 EMATFIEKLEKAYRD
+68 EMATFIEKLEKSYRD
-83 LAYAQSDFGKAA
+83 LAYAQSDFGKAT

-103 ETNQETLS
+103 EANQETLS
-111 QYKLEKA
+111 RYKLDKA

-128 SLRREKSLYDALSE
+128 SIKHETALYNALSE
-142 ADRLNTAIGGEQ
+142 ADRMNVHTSDEHLK
-154 IKIIRKLTEERAY
+154 KIRQLTQERAY

-172 KASIGAVNDYVRA
+172 KASISAVNDYVRA
-185 QVNVMKQDDKL
+185 QTNMLKQDDSL
-196 AFATA
+196 AAMTA
-201 RATDA
+201 RYADA
-206 AARKRKALK
+206 AARKRKAHQ

-220 MNTNSTS
+220 MNTEATS
-227 IEGLKARLDRLVAS
+227 IDGLKARLDQLVAS
-241 YRKLDEATR
+241 YRKLDESAR
-250 NSAEGENMRKDI
+250 NSAQGVQMQKDI
-262 MDLTAQ
+262 MNLTAQ
-268 YESLNATMNGSSL
+268 YEALNATMNGSSL
-281 SSDALANASRR
+281 SADALANASRR

-298 EEAERIAEI
+298 TEAEHIAEI
-307 NAQADVANYKIKAR
+307 NAQADIANFKIKAR

-330 AEERLRLAQSG
+330 AEERLRIAQSG
-341 EAAALAA
+341 EAAELAA

-356 NRLNQTRAALM
+356 NRLNQARAALM

-399 LELKKLSLS
+399 LELRKLSLS
-408 QKAQRDELVAY
+408 QKAQRDELTAY
-419 QQQIAAIMTTME
+419 QQQIAALMTTME

-482 VVDQIRKVIVA
+482 VVDQIRKVITA

-527 LFTFFG
+527 LLTFFG
-533 EDILKWAKNLIT
+533 EDILKWAKKLIT
-545 GNKVIISTT
+545 GNNVIISTT
-554 KALKNLKKQIK
+554 KALKKLKKQIK
-565 ETSDEFGEGLST
+565 ETSDEFGEGLSI

-582 LQWKNLRTEAEKTK
+582 LQWKNLRTEAEKNK

-606 KLGIAINDVADAEN
+606 KLGVAINNVADAEN

-661 ALEADYK
+661 ALEADYNV
-668 AHEQSVRGQVR
+668 HEQSVRGQVR
-679 AQYLQGQQLGSNV
+679 AQYLQGQQIGSKV
-692 WVRDENG
+692 WGRDENG
-699 RLRLQ
+699 MLRLQ

-711 NRRQEEALAN
+711 SKLQESALAN
-721 DKERAKQAK
+721 DKKRAKQAK
-730 EIAASRKLEQ
+730 EIAAAREREQ
-740 QYLQNGM
+740 QYIQNGI

-764 NSAGIK
+764 NAAGIK
-770 SEDQK
+770 PEDQK
-775 GADKSGANKS
+775 GTNKS
-785 GSGRGARS
+785 GYGYGRGARS

-810 DAAAEA
+810 DAAAKA

-835 LAELQKIYGKNEDI
+835 LAELQKMYSKNDDI

-856 AKATLTPEQR
+856 AKTTLTPEQR
-866 NKIET
+866 NQIET
-871 SNKAIS
+871 ANKGIS
-877 QIIVNL
+877 QILINL
-883 EVATNQKLEKLE
+883 EVAKNQELEKLE

-907 ERYQYILNIGTAT
+907 ERYQYILNLGTAT

-932 EAQKQAE
+932 AAQKKAE

-948 DDRIRDENGNDIG
+948 DDRIRDDDGNDIG
-961 LQLINQAY
+961 LQLINQTY
-969 AKKEKDL
+969 AKKEEDL
-976 VTKHTQEMYR
+976 VTKHMQEMYR
-986 IIVTGLDNE
+986 IIVAGLDNE
-995 LEAVKSNSDEELNI
+995 LEAVQSNSDDELSI
-1009 MLKKLEAERQIALAE
+1009 LLRKLEAERKIALAE

-1037 SINTAFDTKVAR
+1037 SINAAFDTKVAR
-1049 TKGSYA
+1049 TKGSHI

-1063 SLEKAKFDNTEHTT
+1063 ALEKARFDSVEHTT
-1077 IQTARF
+1077 TQIKRF
-1083 ELEQEK
+1083 ELMQEK
-1089 ALWEEKVRL
+1089 AMWEEKVKL

-1103 LDWSDTQIEEAKQ
+1103 LNWSKVQIDEAKQ
-1116 MIANF
+1116 MIANINMQ
-1121 EKELKKLPKGI
+1121 LDKLPRKFD
-1132 NEIIAEIGEYGVG
+1132 EILADIGEYGIG
-1145 GTILKHLGFDDDTVD
+1145 GTILKHLGFDDNAIGAFDKVFD
-1160 AMSMAIDQIKDSIS
+1160 AIKDNIS
-1174 SLIDAW
+1174 SLIDSW
-1180 VDAADAAV
+1180 NEAAQAAV
-1188 EAADKQVEAA
+1188 DAADKQVEAA
-1198 QKVLDA
+1198 QRVLDA
-1204 EIEARNNG
+1204 ELEARNNG

-1219 AQKELELAKKSQ
+1219 AQKELALARKKRE
-1231 GEAIKEKQ
+1231 EAIKEKE

-1247 IDTITQTSSLITAT
+1247 IDTVTQTSSLITAT
-1261 AQIWSALG
+1261 AQLWSAVG
-1269 GVSVIGPA
+1269 GVPIIGPA
-1277 LAIAA
+1277 LALAA
-1282 IATMWGTFAAAKIKA
+1282 IATMWGSFAAAKIKA

-1332 RRHKR
+1332 KRHKR
-1337 IRAEGGEA
+1337 MRAEGGEA

-1364 INSLNKGTFEQSY
+1364 IESLNKGTFEQSY
-1377 MQSFATP
+1377 MQSFAAP
-1384 IGLQLAG
+1384 VELQLAG
-1391 VGQTTDISRL
+1391 FGQPTDISRL
-1401 ERDVTRIKEELS
+1401 EHDVSRIKEELG
-1413 YKYYSEPDRTIIKN
+1413 YRYYSEPDRTIVKK
-1427 GNLTRIIKK
+1427 GNLTRIIRK

>member
-23 LIGLLEQVNIHMTK
+23 LIELLEQVNVHMSK

-68 EMATFIEKLEKAYRD
+68 EMATFIEKLEKSYRD
-83 LAYAQSDFGKAA
+83 LAYAQSDFGKAT

-103 ETNQETLS
+103 EANQETLS
-111 QYKLEKA
+111 RYKLDKA

-128 SLRREKSLYDALSE
+128 SIKRETALYNALSE
-142 ADRLNTAIGGEQ
+142 ADRMNVHTNDEQ
-154 IKIIRKLTEERAY
+154 LAKIRQLTQERAY

-172 KASIGAVNDYVRA
+172 KASISAVNDYVRA
-185 QVNVMKQDDKL
+185 QTNMLKQDDSL
-196 AFATA
+196 AAMTA
-201 RATDA
+201 RYADA
-206 AARKRKALK
+206 AARKRKAHQ

-220 MNTNSTS
+220 MNTEATS
-227 IEGLKARLDRLVAS
+227 IDGLKARLDQLVAS
-241 YRKLDEATR
+241 YRKLDESAR
-250 NSAEGENMRKDI
+250 NSAQGVQMQKDI
-262 MDLTAQ
+262 MNLTAQ

-281 SSDALANASRR
+281 SADALANASRR

-298 EEAERIAEI
+298 TEAEHIAEI
-307 NAQADVANYKIKAR
+307 NAQADIANFKIKAR

-330 AEERLRLAQSG
+330 AEERLRIAQSG
-341 EAAALAA
+341 EAAELAA

-356 NRLNQTRAALM
+356 NRLNQARAALM

-399 LELKKLSLS
+399 LELRKLSLS
-408 QKAQRDELVAY
+408 QKAQRDELTAY
-419 QQQIAAIMTTME
+419 QQQIAALMTTME

-482 VVDQIRKVIVA
+482 VVDQIRKVITA

-527 LFTFFG
+527 LLTFFG
-533 EDILKWAKNLIT
+533 EDILKWAKKLIT
-545 GNKVIISTT
+545 GNNVIISTT

-606 KLGIAINDVADAEN
+606 KLGIAINNVADAEN

-661 ALEADYK
+661 ALEADYRV
-668 AHEQSVRGQVR
+668 HEQSVRGQVR
-679 AQYLQGQQLGSNV
+679 AQYLQGQQIGSKV
-692 WVRDENG
+692 WSRDENG
-699 RLRLQ
+699 MLRLQ

-711 NRRQEEALAN
+711 SKLQESALAN
-721 DKERAKQAK
+721 DTKRAKQAK
-730 EIAASRKLEQ
+730 EIAAAREREQ
-740 QYLQNGM
+740 QYIQNGI

-770 SEDQK
+770 PKDQK
-775 GADKSGANKS
+775 DVGKSGY
-785 GSGRGARS
+785 GRGARS

-810 DAAAEA
+810 DAAAKA

-835 LAELQKIYGKNEDI
+835 LAELQKMYSKNDDI

-856 AKATLTPEQR
+856 AKTTLTPEQR
-866 NKIET
+866 NQIET
-871 SNKAIS
+871 ANKGIS
-877 QIIVNL
+877 QILINL
-883 EVATNQKLEKLE
+883 EVAKNQELEKLE

-907 ERYQYILNIGTAT
+907 ERYQYILNLGNAT
-920 ADEQLDLQKKIL
+920 ADEQLDLQKNILTAQKRAEL
-932 EAQKQAE
+932 EA
-939 IETYQKRNQ
+939 YQKRNQ

-961 LQLINQAY
+961 LQLINQTY
-969 AKKEKDL
+969 AKKEEDL
-976 VTKHTQEMYR
+976 VTKHMQEMYR
-986 IIVTGLDNE
+986 IIVAGLDNE
-995 LEAVKSNSDEELNI
+995 LEAVQSNSDEELSI
-1009 MLKKLEAERQIALAE
+1009 KLRKLEAERKIALAE

-1037 SINTAFDTKVAR
+1037 SINAAFDTKVAR
-1049 TKGSYA
+1049 TKGSHI

-1063 SLEKAKFDNTEHTT
+1063 ALEKARFDSVEHTT
-1077 IQTARF
+1077 TQIKRF
-1083 ELEQEK
+1083 ELMQEK
-1089 ALWEEKVRL
+1089 ALWEEKVKL

-1103 LDWSDTQIEEAKQ
+1103 LNWSKVQIDEAKQ
-1116 MIANF
+1116 MIANINMQ
-1121 EKELKKLPKGI
+1121 LDKLPRKFD
-1132 NEIIAEIGEYGVG
+1132 EILADIGEYGIG
-1145 GTILKHLGFDDDTVD
+1145 GTILKHLGFDDNAIGAFDKVFD
-1160 AMSMAIDQIKDSIS
+1160 AIKDNIS
-1174 SLIDAW
+1174 SLIDSW
-1180 VDAADAAV
+1180 NEAAQAAV
-1188 EAADKQVEAA
+1188 DAADKQVEAA
-1198 QKVLDA
+1198 KSVLDA
-1204 EIEARNNG
+1204 ELEARNNG

-1219 AQKELELAKKSQ
+1219 AQKELALARKKRE
-1231 GEAIKEKQ
+1231 EAIKEKE

-1247 IDTITQTSSLITAT
+1247 IDTVTQTSSLITAT
-1261 AQIWSALG
+1261 AQLWSAVG
-1269 GVSVIGPA
+1269 GVPIIGPA
-1277 LAIAA
+1277 LALAA
-1282 IATMWGTFAAAKIKA
+1282 IATMWGSFAAAKIKA

-1332 RRHKR
+1332 KRHKR
-1337 IRAEGGEA
+1337 MRAEGGEA

-1364 INSLNKGTFEQSY
+1364 IESLNKGTFEQSY
-1377 MQSFATP
+1377 MQSFAAP
-1384 IGLQLAG
+1384 VELQLAG
-1391 VGQTTDISRL
+1391 FGQPTDISRL
-1401 ERDVTRIKEELS
+1401 EHDVSRIKEELG
-1413 YKYYSEPDRTIIKN
+1413 YRYYSEPDRTIVKK
-1427 GNLTRIIKK
+1427 GNLTRIIRK

>member
-23 LIGLLEQVNIHMTK
+23 LIELLEQVNVHMSK

-68 EMATFIEKLEKAYRD
+68 EMATFIEKLEKSYRD
-83 LAYAQSDFGKAA
+83 LAYAQSDFGKAT

-103 ETNQETLS
+103 EANQETLS
-111 QYKLEKA
+111 RYKLDKA

-128 SLRREKSLYDALSE
+128 SIKHETALYNALSE
-142 ADRLNTAIGGEQ
+142 ADRMNVHTSDEHLK
-154 IKIIRKLTEERAY
+154 KIRQLTQERAY

-172 KASIGAVNDYVRA
+172 KASISAVNDYVRA
-185 QVNVMKQDDKL
+185 QTNMLKQDDSL
-196 AFATA
+196 ATMTA
-201 RATDA
+201 RYADA
-206 AARKRKALK
+206 AARKRKAHQLN
-215 LDAAA
+215 AAA
-220 MNTNSTS
+220 MNTEATS
-227 IEGLKARLDRLVAS
+227 IDGLKARLDQLVAS
-241 YRKLDEATR
+241 YRKLDESAR
-250 NSAEGENMRKDI
+250 NSAQGVQMQKDI
-262 MDLTAQ
+262 MNLTAQ
-268 YESLNATMNGSSL
+268 YEALNATMNGSSL
-281 SSDALANASRR
+281 SADALANASRR

-298 EEAERIAEI
+298 TEAEHIAEI
-307 NAQADVANYKIKAR
+307 NAQADIANFKIKAR

-330 AEERLRLAQSG
+330 AEERLRIAQSG
-341 EAAALAA
+341 EAAELAA

-356 NRLNQTRAALM
+356 NRLNQARAALM

-399 LELKKLSLS
+399 LELRKLSLS
-408 QKAQRDELVAY
+408 QKAQRDELTAY
-419 QQQIAAIMTTME
+419 QQQIAALMTTME

-482 VVDQIRKVIVA
+482 VVDQIRKVILA

-527 LFTFFG
+527 LLTFFG
-533 EDILKWAKNLIT
+533 EDILKWAKKLIT
-545 GNKVIISTT
+545 GNNVIISTT
-554 KALKNLKKQIK
+554 KALKKLKKQIK
-565 ETSDEFGEGLST
+565 ETSDEFGEGLSI

-582 LQWKNLRTEAEKTK
+582 LQWKNLRTEAEKNK

-606 KLGIAINDVADAEN
+606 KLGVAINNVADAEN

-661 ALEADYK
+661 ALEADYNV
-668 AHEQSVRGQVR
+668 HEQSVRGQVR
-679 AQYLQGQQLGSNV
+679 AQYLQGQQIGSKV
-692 WVRDENG
+692 WGRDENG
-699 RLRLQ
+699 MLRLQ

-711 NRRQEEALAN
+711 SKLQESALAN
-721 DKERAKQAK
+721 DKKRAKQAK
-730 EIAASRKLEQ
+730 EIAAAREREQ
-740 QYLQNGM
+740 QYIQNGI

-764 NSAGIK
+764 NAAGIK
-770 SEDQK
+770 PEDQK
-775 GADKSGANKS
+775 GTNKS
-785 GSGRGARS
+785 GYGYGRGARS

-810 DAAAEA
+810 DAAAKA

-835 LAELQKIYGKNEDI
+835 LAELQKMYSKNDDI

-856 AKATLTPEQR
+856 AKTTLTPEQR
-866 NKIET
+866 NQIET
-871 SNKAIS
+871 ANKGIS
-877 QIIVNL
+877 QILINL
-883 EVATNQKLEKLE
+883 EVAKNQELEKLE

-907 ERYQYILNIGTAT
+907 ERYQYILNLGTAT

-932 EAQKQAE
+932 AAQKKAE

-948 DDRIRDENGNDIG
+948 DDRIRDDDGNDIG
-961 LQLINQAY
+961 LQLINQTY
-969 AKKEKDL
+969 AKKEEDL
-976 VTKHTQEMYR
+976 VTKHMQEMYR
-986 IIVTGLDNE
+986 IIVAGLDNE
-995 LEAVKSNSDEELNI
+995 LEAVQSNSDDELSI
-1009 MLKKLEAERQIALAE
+1009 LLRKLEAERKIALAE

-1037 SINTAFDTKVAR
+1037 SINAAFDTKVAR
-1049 TKGSYA
+1049 TKGSHI

-1063 SLEKAKFDNTEHTT
+1063 ALEKARFDSVEHTT
-1077 IQTARF
+1077 TQIKRF
-1083 ELEQEK
+1083 ELMQEK
-1089 ALWEEKVRL
+1089 AMWEEKVKL

-1103 LDWSDTQIEEAKQ
+1103 LNWSKVQIDEAKQ
-1116 MIANF
+1116 MIANINMQ
-1121 EKELKKLPKGI
+1121 LDKLPRKFD
-1132 NEIIAEIGEYGVG
+1132 EILADIGEYGIG
-1145 GTILKHLGFDDDTVD
+1145 GTILKHLGFDDNAIGAFDKVFD
-1160 AMSMAIDQIKDSIS
+1160 AIKDNIS
-1174 SLIDAW
+1174 SLIDSW
-1180 VDAADAAV
+1180 NEAAQAAV
-1188 EAADKQVEAA
+1188 DAADKQVEAA
-1198 QKVLDA
+1198 QRVLDA
-1204 EIEARNNG
+1204 ELEARNNG

-1219 AQKELELAKKSQ
+1219 AQKELALARKKRE
-1231 GEAIKEKQ
+1231 EAIKEKE

-1247 IDTITQTSSLITAT
+1247 IDTVTQTSSLITAT
-1261 AQIWSALG
+1261 AQLWSAVG
-1269 GVSVIGPA
+1269 GVPIIGPA
-1277 LAIAA
+1277 LALAA
-1282 IATMWGTFAAAKIKA
+1282 IATMWGSFAAAKIKA

-1332 RRHKR
+1332 KRHKR
-1337 IRAEGGEA
+1337 MRAEGGEA

-1364 INSLNKGTFEQSY
+1364 IESLNKGTFEQSY
-1377 MQSFATP
+1377 MQSFAAP
-1384 IGLQLAG
+1384 VELQLAG
-1391 VGQTTDISRL
+1391 FGQPTDISRL
-1401 ERDVTRIKEELS
+1401 EHDVSRIKEELG
-1413 YKYYSEPDRTIIKN
+1413 YRYYSEPDRTIVKK
-1427 GNLTRIIKK
+1427 GNLTRIIRK

>member
-23 LIGLLEQVNIHMTK
+23 LIELLEQVNVRMSK

-68 EMATFIEKLEKAYRD
+68 EMATFIERLEKSYRD
-83 LAYAQSDFGKAA
+83 LAYAQSDFGKAT

-103 ETNQETLS
+103 EVNQETLS
-111 QYKLEKA
+111 RYKLDKA

-128 SLRREKSLYDALSE
+128 SIKHETALYNALSE
-142 ADRLNTAIGGEQ
+142 ADRMNVHTNDEHLT
-154 IKIIRKLTEERAY
+154 KIRQLTQERAY

-172 KASIGAVNDYVRA
+172 KASISAVNDYVRTQA
-185 QVNVMKQDDKL
+185 NMLKQEDSL
-196 AFATA
+196 ASMTA
-201 RATDA
+201 RNADV
-206 AARKRKALK
+206 AARMRKAHQLN
-215 LDAAA
+215 AAV
-220 MNTNSTS
+220 MNTSASS
-227 IEGLKARLDRLVAS
+227 IEGLKARLDQLVAS
-241 YRKLDEATR
+241 YRKLDESER
-250 NSAEGENMRKDI
+250 NSAQGTQMQKDI
-262 MDLTAQ
+262 MNLTAQ
-268 YESLNATMNGSSL
+268 YEALNATMSGSSL
-281 SSDALANASRR
+281 STDALANASRR
-292 LALAQS
+292 LSLAQS
-298 EEAERIAEI
+298 AEAEHIAEI
-307 NAQADVANYKIKAR
+307 NAQADVANFKIKAR

-341 EAAALAA
+341 EAAQLAA

-356 NRLNQTRAALM
+356 NQLNQTRAALM

-387 YDQLNAI
+387 YNQLNAI
-394 YEANA
+394 YQANA

-419 QQQIAAIMTTME
+419 QQQIAALMTTME
-431 AGISAGRGGM
+431 AGINVGHGGM

-452 YSISQLLREA
+452 FSISQLLREA

-482 VVDQIRKVIVA
+482 VVDQIRKVILA
-493 NKQLKAAGTETVSV
+493 NKQLRAAGAETVSV

-527 LFTFFG
+527 LLTFFG

-545 GNKVIISTT
+545 GNKIIISTT

-606 KLGIAINDVADAEN
+606 KLGIAINSVADAEN
-620 VFVKNTAAVIESM
+620 VFIKNTAAVTESM

-653 MQEGASRG
+653 MQEGTSRA
-661 ALEADYK
+661 ALEAEYK
-668 AHEQSVRGQVR
+668 VHEQSVSGQIR
-679 AQYLQGQQLGSNV
+679 AQYLQGQQIGSNV
-692 WVRDENG
+692 WSYDENG

-711 NRRQEEALAN
+711 NKLQEKALAN
-721 DKERAKQAK
+721 DKELVKQAK
-730 EIAASRKLEQ
+730 KIAAAREREQ
-740 QYLQNGM
+740 QHIQNGM
-747 QYTKIALGY
+747 LYTKIALGY
-756 TQDVIDVL
+756 TQDNIDVL

-775 GADKSGANKS
+775 GADKSGS
-785 GSGRGARS
+785 GSGRGVRS

-810 DAAAEA
+810 DAAAKA

-835 LAELQKIYGKNEDI
+835 LAELQKMYSKNEDI

-856 AKATLTPEQR
+856 AKTTLTPKQR
-866 NKIET
+866 NQIET
-871 SNKAIS
+871 ANKGIG
-877 QIIVNL
+877 QILINL
-883 EVATNQKLEKLE
+883 EVATNQELEKLE
-895 REHNIQMNKLTE
+895 REHNIQMNKLVE
-907 ERYQYILNIGTAT
+907 ERYQYILNLGKAT

-932 EAQKQAE
+932 EVQKKAE
-939 IETYQKRNQ
+939 IEAYQKRNQ
-948 DDRIRDENGNDIG
+948 DDRIRDEDGNDIG
-961 LQLINQAY
+961 LQLINRTY
-969 AKKEKDL
+969 AKKEEDL
-976 VTKHTQEMYR
+976 VTKHMQEMYR
-986 IIVTGLDNE
+986 IIVAGLDNE
-995 LEAVKSNSDEELNI
+995 LEAVQSNSDEELSI
-1009 MLKKLEAERQIALAE
+1009 KLKKLEAERKIALAE

-1037 SINTAFDTKVAR
+1037 SINKAFDAKVAR
-1049 TKGSYA
+1049 TKGSHI
-1055 LEGFEQKQ
+1055 LEGFEQRQ
-1063 SLEKAKFDNTEHTT
+1063 GLQKARFDSVEHTT
-1077 IQTARF
+1077 TQITRF

-1089 ALWEEKVRL
+1089 AMWEEKVKL

-1103 LDWSDTQIEEAKQ
+1103 LNWSKVQIDEAKQ
-1116 MIANF
+1116 MIANIDM
-1121 EKELKKLPKGI
+1121 ELNKLPKKV
-1132 NEIIAEIGEYGVG
+1132 NEILADIGEYGIG
-1145 GTILKHLGFDDDTVD
+1145 GTILKHLGFDND
-1160 AMSMAIDQIKDSIS
+1160 AIDAFGTVFDAIKDNIS
-1174 SLIDAW
+1174 SLIDSW
-1180 VDAADAAV
+1180 NEAAQAAV
-1188 EAADKQVEAA
+1188 DAADKQVEAA
-1198 QKVLDA
+1198 KSVLDA
-1204 EIEARNNG
+1204 ELEARNNG

-1219 AQKELELAKKSQ
+1219 AQKELALSRKKR
-1231 GEAIKEKQ
+1231 EETIKEKE

-1261 AQIWSALG
+1261 AQLWSAVG
-1269 GVSVIGPA
+1269 GVPIIGPA

-1282 IATMWGTFAAAKIKA
+1282 IATMWGSFAAAKIKA

-1332 RRHKR
+1332 KRHKR
-1337 IRAEGGEA
+1337 MRAEGGEA

-1364 INSLNKGTFEQSY
+1364 IESLNKGTFEQSY
-1377 MQSFATP
+1377 MQSFAAP

-1391 VGQTTDISRL
+1391 FSQSTDISRL
-1401 ERDVTRIKEELS
+1401 EQDVSRIKEELG
-1413 YKYYSEPDRTIIKN
+1413 YRYYSEPDRTIVKK
-1427 GNLTRIIKK
+1427 GNLTRIIRK

>member
-23 LIGLLEQVNIHMTK
+23 LIELLEQVNVHMSK

-68 EMATFIEKLEKAYRD
+68 EMATFIEKLEKSYRD
-83 LAYAQSDFGKAA
+83 LAYAQSDFGKAT

-103 ETNQETLS
+103 EANQETLS
-111 QYKLEKA
+111 RYKLDKA

-128 SLRREKSLYDALSE
+128 SIKRETALYNALSE
-142 ADRLNTAIGGEQ
+142 ADRMNVHTNDEQ
-154 IKIIRKLTEERAY
+154 LAKIRQLTQERAY

-172 KASIGAVNDYVRA
+172 KASISAVNDYVRA
-185 QVNVMKQDDKL
+185 QTNMLKQDDSL
-196 AFATA
+196 AVMTA
-201 RATDA
+201 RYADA
-206 AARKRKALK
+206 AARKRKAHQ

-220 MNTNSTS
+220 MNTNATS
-227 IEGLKARLDRLVAS
+227 IDGLKARLDQLVAS
-241 YRKLDEATR
+241 YRKLDESAR
-250 NSAEGENMRKDI
+250 NSAQGVQMQKDI
-262 MDLTAQ
+262 MNLTAQ

-281 SSDALANASRR
+281 SADALANASRR

-298 EEAERIAEI
+298 TEAERIAEI
-307 NAQADVANYKIKAR
+307 NAQADIANFKIKAR

-330 AEERLRLAQSG
+330 AEERLRIAQSG
-341 EAAALAA
+341 EAAELAA

-356 NRLNQTRAALM
+356 NRLNQARAALM

-399 LELKKLSLS
+399 LELRKLSLS
-408 QKAQRDELVAY
+408 QKAQRDELTAY
-419 QQQIAAIMTTME
+419 QQQIAALMTTME
-431 AGISAGRGGM
+431 AGISTGRGGM

-482 VVDQIRKVIVA
+482 VVDQIRKVILA

-527 LFTFFG
+527 LLTFFG
-533 EDILKWAKNLIT
+533 EDILKWAKKLIT
-545 GNKVIISTT
+545 GNNVIISTT
-554 KALKNLKKQIK
+554 KALKKLKKQIK

-606 KLGIAINDVADAEN
+606 KLGIAINNVAEAEN

-661 ALEADYK
+661 ALEADYRV
-668 AHEQSVRGQVR
+668 HEQSVRGQVR
-679 AQYLQGQQLGSNV
+679 AQYLQGQQIGSKV
-692 WVRDENG
+692 WSRDENG
-699 RLRLQ
+699 MLRLQ

-711 NRRQEEALAN
+711 GKLQELALAN
-721 DKERAKQAK
+721 DKKRARQAK
-730 EIAASRKLEQ
+730 EIAAAREREQ
-740 QYLQNGM
+740 QYIQNGM

-770 SEDQK
+770 PEDQK
-775 GADKSGANKS
+775 GVDKSGY
-785 GSGRGARS
+785 GRGARS

-810 DAAAEA
+810 DAAAKA

-835 LAELQKIYGKNEDI
+835 LAELQKMYSKNDDI

-856 AKATLTPEQR
+856 AKTTLTPEQR
-866 NKIET
+866 NQIET
-871 SNKAIS
+871 ANKGIS
-877 QIIVNL
+877 QIIINL
-883 EVATNQKLEKLE
+883 EVAKNQELEKLE
-895 REHNIQMNKLTE
+895 REHNIHMNKLAE
-907 ERYQYILNIGTAT
+907 ERYQYILNLGKAT
-920 ADEQLDLQKKIL
+920 ADEQLNLQKNIL
-932 EAQKQAE
+932 TAQKRAE
-939 IETYQKRNQ
+939 IEAYQKRNK
-948 DDRIRDENGNDIG
+948 DDRIRDDDGNDIG
-961 LQLINQAY
+961 LQLINQTY
-969 AKKEKDL
+969 AKKEEDL
-976 VTKHTQEMYR
+976 VTKHMQEMYR
-986 IIVTGLDNE
+986 IIVAGLDNE
-995 LEAVKSNSDEELNI
+995 LEAVQSNSDEELSI
-1009 MLKKLEAERQIALAE
+1009 KLRKLEAERKIALAE

-1037 SINTAFDTKVAR
+1037 SINAAFDTKAAR
-1049 TKGSYA
+1049 TKGSHI

-1063 SLEKAKFDNTEHTT
+1063 GLQKARFYSVEHTT
-1077 IQTARF
+1077 IQIKRF

-1089 ALWEEKVRL
+1089 AMWEEKVKL

-1103 LDWSDTQIEEAKQ
+1103 LNWSKVQIDEAKQ
-1116 MIANF
+1116 MIANINMQ
-1121 EKELKKLPKGI
+1121 LDKLPRKFD
-1132 NEIIAEIGEYGVG
+1132 EILADIGEYGVG
-1145 GTILKHLGFDDDTVD
+1145 GTILKHLGFDDNAIGAFNKVFD
-1160 AMSMAIDQIKDSIS
+1160 AIRDNIA

-1180 VDAADAAV
+1180 NEAAQAAV
-1188 EAADKQVEAA
+1188 DAADKQVEAA
-1198 QKVLDA
+1198 KSVLDA
-1204 EIEARNNG
+1204 ELEARNNG

-1219 AQKELELAKKSQ
+1219 AQKELALARKKRE
-1231 GEAIKEKQ
+1231 EAIKEKE

-1247 IDTITQTSSLITAT
+1247 IDTVTQTSSLITAT
-1261 AQIWSALG
+1261 AQLWSAVG
-1269 GVSVIGPA
+1269 GVPIIGPA
-1277 LAIAA
+1277 LALAA
-1282 IATMWGTFAAAKIKA
+1282 IATMWGSFAAAKIKA

-1332 RRHKR
+1332 KRHKR
-1337 IRAEGGEA
+1337 MRAEGGEA

-1364 INSLNKGTFEQSY
+1364 IESLNKGTFEQSY
-1377 MQSFATP
+1377 MQSFAAP
-1384 IGLQLAG
+1384 VELQLAG
-1391 VGQTTDISRL
+1391 FGQSTDISRL
-1401 ERDVTRIKEELS
+1401 EQDVSRIKEELG
-1413 YKYYSEPDRTIIKN
+1413 YRYYSEPDRTIIKK
-1427 GNLTRIIKK
+1427 GNLTRIIRK

>member
-23 LIGLLEQVNIHMTK
+23 LIGLLEQVNVYMAK

-111 QYKLEKA
+111 QYKLKKA

-128 SLRREKSLYDALSE
+128 SLRREKALYDALSE
-142 ADRLNTAIGGEQ
+142 TDRLNTTIGGEQ
-154 IKIIRKLTEERAY
+154 IKMIRKLTEERAY

-172 KASIGAVNDYVRA
+172 RASIGAVNDYVRA
-185 QVNVMKQDDKL
+185 QVNVMKQEDSL
-196 AFATA
+196 AVVTA
-201 RATDA
+201 RVADS
-206 AARKRKALK
+206 AARKRKAHQLN
-215 LDAAA
+215 AAA
-220 MNTNSTS
+220 MNTDATS
-227 IEGLKARLDRLVAS
+227 IEGLKARLDQLVAS
-241 YRKLDEATR
+241 YRELDESTR
-250 NSAEGENMRKDI
+250 SSAEGEKMQKDI
-262 MDLTAQ
+262 MNLTAQ
-268 YESLNATMNGSSL
+268 YEALNATMNGSSL
-281 SSDALANASRR
+281 SADALANASRR

-298 EEAERIAEI
+298 TEAERIAEI

-341 EAAALAA
+341 EAAKLAA

-356 NRLNQTRAALM
+356 NQLNQTRAALM

-482 VVDQIRKVIVA
+482 VVDQIRRVIIA
-493 NKQLKAAGTETVSV
+493 NKQLKASGTETVSV

-533 EDILKWAKNLIT
+533 EDILKWAKNLII
-545 GNKVIISTT
+545 GNNVIISTT

-582 LQWKNLRTEAEKTK
+582 LQWKNLRTEVEKTK

-606 KLGIAINDVADAEN
+606 KLGITINDVADAEN

-661 ALEADYK
+661 ALKAEYQ
-668 AHEQSVRGQVR
+668 AHENSVRGQVR
-679 AQYLQGQQLGSNV
+679 AQYLQGQQIGSNV
-692 WVRDENG
+692 WGRDENG
-699 RLRLQ
+699 RLILQ

-730 EIAASRKLEQ
+730 EIADAREREQ
-740 QYLQNGM
+740 QYIQNGM

-770 SEDQK
+770 PEDQK
-775 GADKSGANKS
+775 DRGGAGSGA
-785 GSGRGARS
+785 GRGARS

-810 DAAAEA
+810 DAAAKA

-835 LAELQKIYGKNEDI
+835 LAELQKMYSKNEDI

-856 AKATLTPEQR
+856 VNTTLTPEQR
-866 NKIET
+866 NQIET
-871 SNKAIS
+871 SNKAIG
-877 QIIVNL
+877 QILINL
-883 EVATNQKLEKLE
+883 EVATNQELEKLE
-895 REHNIQMNKLTE
+895 REHNIQMNKLME
-907 ERYQYILNIGTAT
+907 ERYQYILNLGEAT

-932 EAQKQAE
+932 EAQKKAE
-939 IETYQKRNQ
+939 IEEYLKRDQ
-948 DDRIRDENGNDIG
+948 DDRLRDEEGNDIG
-961 LQLINQAY
+961 VSLINKTY

-976 VTKHTQEMYR
+976 VAKHTQEMYH

-995 LEAVKSNSDEELNI
+995 LEAVQSNSDEELNI
-1009 MLKKLEAERQIALAE
+1009 LLKKLEAERQIALAE

-1037 SINTAFDTKVAR
+1037 SINAAFNNKAAR
-1049 TKGSYA
+1049 TKGSHA

-1063 SLEKAKFDNTEHTT
+1063 SLEKARFDSTEHTT
-1077 IQTARF
+1077 IQINRF

-1103 LDWSDTQIEEAKQ
+1103 LDWSKTQIDEAKR

-1121 EKELKKLPKGI
+1121 EKELRKLPKGI

-1145 GTILKHLGFDDDTVD
+1145 GTILKHLGFDDKAVD
-1160 AMSMAIDQIKDSIS
+1160 AMSMAIDQIKDNIS

-1188 EAADKQVEAA
+1188 EAADKQVDAA

-1212 YANSVVT
+1212 YANEVVT
-1219 AQKELELAKKSQ
+1219 AQKELALAKKNQ
-1231 GEAIKEKQ
+1231 DAAIKEKQ

-1247 IDTITQTSSLITAT
+1247 IDTVTQVSSLVTAT

-1269 GVSVIGPA
+1269 GVKIIGPA

-1297 AQVASQ
+1297 AQVASK

-1332 RRHKR
+1332 KRHKR
-1337 IRAEGGEA
+1337 MRAEGGEA

-1364 INSLNKGTFEQSY
+1364 IESLNKGTFEQSY
-1377 MQSFATP
+1377 MQSFVAP

-1401 ERDVTRIKEELS
+1401 EQDVSRIKEELG
-1413 YKYYSEPDRTIIKN
+1413 YRYYSEPDRTIIKKD
-1427 GNLTRIIKK
+1427 NLTRIIKK

>member
-1 MAADDSFIRYSDF
+1 MAADDNFIRYSDF

-23 LIGLLEQVNIHMTK
+23 LIGLLEQVNIHMSK

-68 EMATFIEKLEKAYRD
+68 EMATFIEKLERAYRD
-83 LAYAQSDFGKAA
+83 LAYAQSDFGKAT

-103 ETNQETLS
+103 EANQETLS
-111 QYKLEKA
+111 RYKLDKA

-128 SLRREKSLYDALSE
+128 SLRREKTLYDTLSE

-172 KASIGAVNDYVRA
+172 KASVGAAQDYVRA
-185 QVNVMKQDDKL
+185 QTNMLKQDDSL
-196 AFATA
+196 VTMTA
-201 RATDA
+201 RYADA
-206 AARKRKALK
+206 AARKRKTHQ

-220 MNTNSTS
+220 MNTNASS
-227 IEGLKARLDRLVAS
+227 IEGLKARLDQLVAS
-241 YRKLDEATR
+241 YRKLDEFAR
-250 NSAEGENMRKDI
+250 NSAQGMQMQKDI
-262 MDLTAQ
+262 MNLTAQ
-268 YESLNATMNGSSL
+268 YEALNATMNGSSL
-281 SSDALANASRR
+281 SADALANASRR
-292 LALAQS
+292 LSLAQS
-298 EEAERIAEI
+298 TEAEHIAEI
-307 NAQADVANYKIKAR
+307 NAQADVANFKIKAR

-341 EAAALAA
+341 EAAELAA

-356 NRLNQTRAALM
+356 NRLNQARAALM

-408 QKAQRDELVAY
+408 QKTQRDELVTY
-419 QQQIAAIMTTME
+419 QQQIAALMTTME
-431 AGISAGRGGM
+431 AGISASRGGM

-468 MNTFFLAISNNVPM
+468 MNTFFLAISNNIPM
-482 VVDQIRKVIVA
+482 VADQIRKVILT

-527 LFTFFG
+527 LLTLFG

-545 GNKVIISTT
+545 GNKIIISTT

-606 KLGIAINDVADAEN
+606 KLGIAINNVADAEN
-620 VFVKNTAAVIESM
+620 VFVENTAAVIESM

-661 ALEADYK
+661 ALEADYRV
-668 AHEQSVRGQVR
+668 HEQSVRGQVR
-679 AQYLQGQQLGSNV
+679 AQYLQGQQIGSKV
-692 WVRDENG
+692 WGRDENG
-699 RLRLQ
+699 MLRLQ

-711 NRRQEEALAN
+711 SKLQESALAN

-730 EIAASRKLEQ
+730 EIAAAREREQ
-740 QYLQNGM
+740 QYIQNGM
-747 QYTKIALGY
+747 LYTKIALGY

-770 SEDQK
+770 PEDQK
-775 GADKSGANKS
+775 GVDKSGS
-785 GSGRGARS
+785 GSGRGVRS

-810 DAAAEA
+810 DAAAKA

-835 LAELQKIYGKNEDI
+835 FAELQKMYSKNEDI

-856 AKATLTPEQR
+856 AKTTLTPKQR
-866 NKIET
+866 NQIET
-871 SNKAIS
+871 ANKGIG
-877 QIIVNL
+877 QILINL
-883 EVATNQKLEKLE
+883 EVATNQELEKLE
-895 REHNIQMNKLTE
+895 REHNIQMNKLVE
-907 ERYQYILNIGTAT
+907 ERYQYILNLGKAT

-932 EAQKQAE
+932 EAQKKAE
-939 IETYQKRNQ
+939 IEAYQKRNQ
-948 DDRIRDENGNDIG
+948 DDRIRDEDGNDIG
-961 LQLINQAY
+961 LQLINKTY
-969 AKKEKDL
+969 AKKEEDL
-976 VTKHTQEMYR
+976 VTKHMQEMYR
-986 IIVTGLDNE
+986 IIVAGLDNE
-995 LEAVKSNSDEELNI
+995 LEAVQSNSDEELSI
-1009 MLKKLEAERQIALAE
+1009 KLKKLEAERKIALAE

-1037 SINTAFDTKVAR
+1037 SINKAFDTKVAR
-1049 TKGSYA
+1049 TKGSHI
-1055 LEGFEQKQ
+1055 LEGFEQRQ
-1063 SLEKAKFDNTEHTT
+1063 GLQKARFDSAEHTT
-1077 IQTARF
+1077 TQIKRF

-1089 ALWEEKVRL
+1089 AMWEEKVKL

-1103 LDWSDTQIEEAKQ
+1103 LNWSKVQIDEAKQ
-1116 MIANF
+1116 MIANINM
-1121 EKELKKLPKGI
+1121 ELDKLPTKF
-1132 NEIIAEIGEYGVG
+1132 NEILADIGEYGIG
-1145 GTILKHLGFDDDTVD
+1145 GTILKHLGFDND
-1160 AMSMAIDQIKDSIS
+1160 AIDAFGTVFDAIKDNIS
-1174 SLIDAW
+1174 SLIDSWNEVAQ
-1180 VDAADAAV
+1180 AAV
-1188 EAADKQVEAA
+1188 DAADKQVEAA
-1198 QKVLDA
+1198 QRVLDA
-1204 EIEARNNG
+1204 ELEARNNG

-1219 AQKELELAKKSQ
+1219 AQKELALSRKKRE
-1231 GEAIKEKQ
+1231 EAIKEKE

-1261 AQIWSALG
+1261 AQLWSAVG
-1269 GVSVIGPA
+1269 GVPIIGPA

-1282 IATMWGTFAAAKIKA
+1282 IATMWGSFAAAKIKA

-1332 RRHKR
+1332 KRHKR
-1337 IRAEGGEA
+1337 MRAEGGEA

-1364 INSLNKGTFEQSY
+1364 IESLNKGTFEQSY
-1377 MQSFATP
+1377 MQSFAAP

-1391 VGQTTDISRL
+1391 FGQPTDISGL
-1401 ERDVTRIKEELS
+1401 ERDVTRIKEELG
-1413 YKYYSEPDRTIIKN
+1413 YRYYSEPDRTIVKK
-1427 GNLTRIIKK
+1427 GNLTRIIRK